1 MMMDNIKIYTPAK
14 INLFLKILGR
24 RHDGYHIIRSGITFV
39 NLFDQVDIKRSDRM
53 LIQYTGPFKPKGGSY
68 EDCIVSKTLK
78 FLNLDKRYN
87 LNIKVTKNI
96 PVQGGLGSA
105 STNAAGLIQGLEL
118 MKIIDKKQPKDYVS
132 LGADIPSF
140 VFKKNC
146 LVTGIGEMLYSY
158 SFSKYYF
165 LLVKPSFN
173 NSTKNMYDKFGYE
186 PGSYDLPSDFEEF
199 KIHDEDTGNDF
210 EKFVFEENK
219 QVKNLIN
226 FLEDLND
233 VVFSRMTGSGS
244 CWYAVFENKEQAIK
258 ANDVFKSN
266 FPNLWSYVCEN
277 NIDLDTKF

>member
-1 MMMDNIKIYTPAK
+1 
-14 INLFLKILGR
+14 
-24 RHDGYHIIRSGITFV
+24 
-39 NLFDQVDIKRSDRM
+39 
-53 LIQYTGPFKPKGGSY
+53 
-68 EDCIVSKTLK
+68 
-78 FLNLDKRYN
+78 
-87 LNIKVTKNI
+87 
-96 PVQGGLGSA
+96 
-105 STNAAGLIQGLEL
+105 
-118 MKIIDKKQPKDYVS
+118 
-132 LGADIPSF
+132 
-140 VFKKNC
+140 
-146 LVTGIGEMLYSY
+146 
-158 SFSKYYF
+158 
-165 LLVKPSFN
+165 
-173 NSTKNMYDKFGYE
+173 MYDKFGYE

-210 EKFVFEENK
+210 EKFVLEENK